1 MDTRNRR
8 MNAEWQ
14 LLQALVDANQL
25 TFASIVRLQDEFKV
39 VMRESPAWVG
49 NEDEQRIETEHALR
63 YVYPRYYPSLPLEGY
78 FVRPVLHVNVDP
90 LTGFVCLWKNYQP
103 AQTIVD
109 AILVTRA
116 VMACKAANWEP
127 SHRVQH
133 ITFSAYTESHV
144 LPMPSLTMPEVCQPH
159 LLWPGKVR
167 QRLSL
172 KLHDHALYE
181 SDLAF
186 SDIE

>member
-8 MNAEWQ
+8 MDAEWQ
-14 LLQALVDANQL
+14 LLQALVDANRFA
-25 TFASIVRLQDEFKV
+25 FASVVRFQGEFRI

-49 NEDEQRIETEHALR
+49 KQHERRIETEHALR

-109 AILVTRA
+109 AILITRA

-127 SHRVQH
+127 AH
-133 ITFSAYTESHV
+133 
-144 LPMPSLTMPEVCQPH
+144 
-159 LLWPGKVR
+159 
-167 QRLSL
+167 
-172 KLHDHALYE
+172 
-181 SDLAF
+181 
-186 SDIE
+186 